1 MAVGL
6 FTDPIFYK
14 IGTGD
19 FLHCFFST
27 IAYRLENNKWG
38 SRFPTLMN
46 KLYNDGGINHTECK
60 TVLDEL
66 SVIKKELS
74 TFLPDKVIWDIDNL
88 SQQPPWKDNVAD
100 RITSLAN
107 YFWTSDG
114 KDLFEVFEKALNAS
128 IEIEEK
134 LEIRSI

>member
-19 FLHCFFST
+19 FLHSFFST

-46 KLYNDGGINHTECK
+46 KLYNDDIEYNECK
-60 TVLDEL
+60 SVEEEL
-66 SVIKKELS
+66 SIIKKEFAKLS
-74 TFLPDKVIWDIDNL
+74 PDKIIWNINDL
-88 SQQPPWKDNVAD
+88 SQQPPWKDNIAD

-114 KDLFEVFEKALNAS
+114 KDMFEVFERALKAS
-128 IEIEEK
+128 IEIKEK
-134 LEIRSI
+134 LIIRSI